1 MIGMCSIM
9 SIRLGWLRV
18 RGLGFR
24 VYGFGK
30 MVVRS

>member
-1 MIGMCSIM
+1 MSTKMIGMCSIM

-24 VYGFGK
+24 VDGF
-30 MVVRS
+30 